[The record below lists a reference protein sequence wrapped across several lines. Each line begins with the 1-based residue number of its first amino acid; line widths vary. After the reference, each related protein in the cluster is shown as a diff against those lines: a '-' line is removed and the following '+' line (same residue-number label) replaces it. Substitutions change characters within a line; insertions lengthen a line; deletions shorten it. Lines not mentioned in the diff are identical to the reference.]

1 MKPTPDSTR
10 AARLAG
16 PGARRLVTVSAL
28 TAAVLLAAC
37 GTRVPLDQPVKVA
50 AVTPAAPAAAS
61 PLGAGPTAGAT
72 AGGVPQSR
80 VATVD
85 LAANPAAGTTAA
97 SGDPTAM
104 AARSAAASG
113 AALMSAAT
121 PGERNVYF
129 DFDSFA
135 IRADFNPLV
144 ESHARFL
151 SANRAQRLV
160 VEGHADERGSREYN
174 LALGQKRAESV
185 VRALSLLGV
194 EESRVEAVSFGEERP
209 MAQGSGEEAWAK
221 NRRAELKDR

>member
-1 MKPTPDSTR
+1 LKPTHDSTR

-16 PGARRLVTVSAL
+16 PVARRLATLSAL

-37 GTRVPLDQPVKVA
+37 GTRVPLDQPVNAATVA
-50 AVTPAAPAAAS
+50 PAAPAAAS
-61 PLGAGPTAGAT
+61 PLAAAPNAGAT

-85 LAANPAAGTTAA
+85 LAANPAAG
-97 SGDPTAM
+97 SDPGGM
-104 AARSAAASG
+104 AARSA
-113 AALMSAAT
+113 LMSATA
-121 PGERNVYF
+121 PGERNVFF

-209 MAQGSGEEAWAK
+209 MAQGSAEEAWAK

>member
-1 MKPTPDSTR
+1 LKPTHDSTR

-85 LAANPAAGTTAA
+85 LAANPAAGAA
-97 SGDPTAM
+97 AGSDPGGM
-104 AARSAAASG
+104 AARSA
-113 AALMSAAT
+113 LMSATA